1 MKRQPL
7 EWEKN
12 ICKRCYQQ
20 GISKI
25 YKQLIQSIS
34 KRNQLVSFLNQ
45 IETNQKTDRRHKQ
58 TFLQRSHTGGQLA
71 HEEMLNVVNYQR
83 NANLNYNEMINHLTP
98 VKTTIIKNSTNN
110 KCWRGCGEEGSPPSA
125 GMRTGAAPWGTAAG
139 VLKN

>member
-58 TFLQRSHTGGQLA
+58 TFLQRSHTGGQQA
-71 HEEMLNVVNYQR
+71 HEKMLNVVNYQR
-83 NANLNYNEMINHLTP
+83 NANLNYNEIINHLTP

-110 KCWRGCGEEGSPPSA
+110 KCWRGCGEEGIPTVCRNVYWCSPMGNGS
-125 GMRTGAAPWGTAAG
+125 GG
-139 VLKN
+139 L